1 MLVLAQANG
10 SHERDFARSDC
21 CVGVAPAGGHGVCL
35 SEPRDVDLNHAIS
48 YGVALQIVGLS
59 TRKKQRRWI

>member
-10 SHERDFARSDC
+10 SHERDSARSGC
-21 CVGVAPAGGHGVCL
+21 CVAVAPAGKR
-35 SEPRDVDLNHAIS
+35 EPRDVDLNHAIS